1 MLSFA
6 IIEQKGKYVSE
17 ALYRKY
23 RSKRLD
29 EVVGQEHV
37 TDILRNAL
45 KKGKTSHAYLLT
57 GPRGVGKTSIARI
70 LAHEINHL
78 PYDGT
83 AHLDIIEIDAAS
95 NNSVEDIRDLREK
108 VSIAPTTAQKKI
120 YIIDEV
126 HMLSKP
132 AFNALLKTLEEPP
145 SHVVFILATT
155 EVYKVPDTIL
165 SRTQRF
171 HFRPIPPDI
180 MCEHLKNI
188 AKKEKISIDD
198 DALLLIAERARGSF
212 RDSISLL
219 DQIKHISDT
228 TITRAS
234 LEQHLG
240 IAPHDLI
247 TKLFDAMT
255 HQQLKSAVSLCQH
268 IDQAGISPSV
278 AAEQLSTYIVNQLHD
293 HPELISV
300 LHELIEVNKSSDPY
314 LKFLSIIA
322 RASAGTSKNTPK
334 TLALAAHPPTSFS
347 VTPVPQEASKLRKK
361 HDTSKTP
368 RQEDTSVFHKTTSTE
383 SDSIQWADVLEKVRS
398 TSMPLYSMLKRAETT
413 QTKLGLTIHVPF
425 SLHQKKLESAAH
437 QKTLHGILSE
447 LYRHSPSLH
456 ITSGK
461 RLPKNEQARAIAD
474 IMGGGEEI
482 TI

>member
-1 MLSFA
+1 
-6 IIEQKGKYVSE
+6 
-17 ALYRKY
+17 LYQKY

-29 EVVGQEHV
+29 ELVGQEHV
-37 TDILRNAL
+37 TDILKNAL
-45 KKGKTSHAYLLT
+45 KQGKTSHAYLLT

-70 LAHEINHL
+70 LAHEINQL

-108 VSIAPTTAQKKI
+108 VSIAPTTAQKKV

-145 SHVVFILATT
+145 RHVVFILATT
-155 EVYKVPDTIL
+155 EVHKVPDTIL

-171 HFRPIPPDI
+171 HFRPIPPDV
-180 MCEHLKNI
+180 MCKHLKNI
-188 AKKEKISIDD
+188 AKKENIAIDD

-219 DQIKHISDT
+219 DQMKHVSDT
-228 TITRAS
+228 TITRS
-234 LEQHLG
+234 LLEQHLG
-240 IAPHDLI
+240 IAPHNLI
-247 TKLFDAMT
+247 TQLFDAIT
-255 HQQLKSAVSLCQH
+255 HTQLKSAVSLCQH

-278 AAEQLSTYIVNQLHD
+278 ASEQLSSYIVNKLHD
-293 HPELISV
+293 YPELISV
-300 LHELIEVNKSSDPY
+300 LQELIEVNKSSDPY

-322 RASAGTSKNTPK
+322 RASSPKNTSK
-334 TLALAAHPPTSFS
+334 TLALASHPPSSFS
-347 VTPVPQEASKLRKK
+347 ITPPKHISKPRKK
-361 HDTSKTP
+361 DNALKIAKQQDPVESHETTSKST
-368 RQEDTSVFHKTTSTE
+368 DT
-383 SDSIQWADVLEKVRS
+383 IQWADVLQQVRS
-398 TSMPLYSMLKRAETT
+398 TSMPLFSMLNRAEAT
-413 QTKLGLTIHVPF
+413 QTKQGLTIHVPF
-425 SLHQKKLESAAH
+425 ALHQKKLESAAH
-437 QKTLHGILSE
+437 QKTLHSILSQ
-447 LYRHSPSLH
+447 LYRHPPSLH

-482 TI
+482 SI